1 MHSVIIAAVFMYD
14 VKTVAPL
21 VVFEI
26 ILAEQNFLSN
36 PNDFFIAPKREIGYN
51 PRMFKIVERKFYFMA
66 KPGKAFIFF
75 NCDADKSEASM
86 NIFYNKAVFKD
97 TKTSRKNLWKKI
109 KEEYGAE
116 RIQIATDNLRPVELA
131 ITEGDPV
138 TASDFI
144 QFGAIRAVD
153 CY

>member
-1 MHSVIIAAVFMYD
+1 M
-14 VKTVAPL
+14 P
-21 VVFEI
+21 
-26 ILAEQNFLSN
+26 
-36 PNDFFIAPKREIGYN
+36 
-51 PRMFKIVERKFYFMA
+51 

-86 NIFYNKAVFKD
+86 NIFYNRAVFKD

-116 RIQIATDNLRPVELA
+116 RIHIATDNLKTVELA
-131 ITEGDPV
+131 ITEGNPED
-138 TASDFI
+138 ASAFI
-144 QFGAIRAVD
+144 KFGAVRAFD